1 MATKQSI
8 KTAVDLICGYM
19 LATVGPSIRTE
30 LEEIVTNAANEKEP
44 VVLPLITLN
53 STSANMLFHDYSEAQ
68 NRIFEAINAME
79 KIEFHARDYAQQENG
94 AAIWKQ
100 AREQFNRRLQML
112 HEIRAEQQAILE
124 HLVDLRK

>member
-1 MATKQSI
+1 
-8 KTAVDLICGYM
+8 M